1 MFRNFR
7 ITHRL
12 AGLAT
17 ILLAFSC
24 LIGSVGIYKMTVI
37 GNELEQVAA
46 RDLPLTLM
54 LEKITQHQLEQ
65 AILMEKMLRYRNVDA
80 HAATETEADLRHH
93 FEELAKQTDSELA
106 TAHQMVNS
114 YLADTI
120 SDEARTEFSGV
131 EAALARIETDHR
143 TYETQVND
151 IFKALDNGA
160 SPSDV
165 ADAVIATEGLQND
178 LDAAIENLVAEV
190 AAYTAA
196 SMDTALADERMGKT
210 LITALSGIVLLSG
223 IALAWLLGRSIT
235 LPLRRLTNALA
246 DLAKGKLDTP
256 VPASKFRDEVGD
268 MADAMR
274 VFQADMM
281 KARALEAEQVAR
293 RERDEKRRAETDRLV
308 KEFCETLVETFADIV
323 KSAKDVLARAEMM
336 QTQSGQ
342 ARSLAGAVAT
352 EAEESSASA
361 QSLSAATEE
370 MVAAIDEISSQI
382 TQFSGIAKNA
392 VEHSATS
399 QAEMRNLQEVADE
412 VGQVVQ
418 LITKIA
424 DQTNLLALNATIEA
438 ARAGDAG
445 KGFAVVAGEVKSLA
459 NQTAKATD
467 EITRKI
473 ERIQSVSRNST
484 EAINNIGTVIGSIDN
499 YVTAIVGAVEEQN
512 ATTREIARNV
522 DFVSESAK
530 RVSENV
536 TTIQSSVTNVG
547 SSAVT
552 VHDNADHT
560 AHQADFL
567 SGKIGEFITAMK
579 RAQNDEPDTGIQY
592 AADKP
597 VMLRAAE

>member
-114 YLADTI
+114 YLADAI

-178 LDAAIENLVAEV
+178 LDAAIEDLVAEV

-196 SMDTALADERMGKT
+196 SMNTALADERMGKT

-399 QAEMRNLQEVADE
+399 QAEMRNLQEDADE

-567 SGKIGEFITAMK
+567 NGKIGEFITAMK
-579 RAQNDEPDTGIQY
+579 RAQNDEPATGIRY

>member
-65 AILMEKMLRYRNVDA
+65 AILMEKTLRYRNVDA

-151 IFKALDNGA
+151 IFNALDNGA

-165 ADAVIATEGLQND
+165 ADAVITTEGLQND

-196 SMDTALADERMGKT
+196 SMNTALADERMGKT

-342 ARSLAGAVAT
+342 AGSLAGAVAT

-567 SGKIGEFITAMK
+567 NGKIGEFITAMK
-579 RAQNDEPDTGIQY
+579 RAQNDEPDTGIRY